1 MSIHI
6 ESCPT
11 DGFLAGSAIQ
21 ELSELWHLR
30 GKEVAWQVLFE
41 AFGEQLATL
50 MEMKKRARTAPAE
63 PETPNNKKK
72 QKSRPALPSP
82 PALSPEKAAADLP
95 QCVSSCRPASFGQPE
110 KKDTYLARALRKR
123 TMTGFM
129 LPMRT

>member
-41 AFGEQLATL
+41 AFGEQLATY
-50 MEMKKRARTAPAE
+50 TV
-63 PETPNNKKK
+63 
-72 QKSRPALPSP
+72 PSP
-82 PALSPEKAAADLP
+82 GVL
-95 QCVSSCRPASFGQPE
+95 
-110 KKDTYLARALRKR
+110 
-123 TMTGFM
+123 TMACGHEEC
-129 LPMRT
+129 